1 MSLAKRYTP
10 KAEERSTAT
19 KGILLYIF
27 LAPLFLSV
35 VVALFQTNIHA
46 FVLNGIGFIL
56 FLAVLTL
63 AKRGFAQEAAYLESP
78 LTKAPKVPYK
88 NLAGILLGISTLYV
102 AYIAGEESLVKSLF
116 LALIAVT
123 GYFLYYGTD
132 PKADKLENLG
142 DISADFVLETIAE
155 AEGKL
160 ETIQSHM
167 REIHDNTLHQKLAHA
182 VTQAKTILKTIQED
196 PKDIRVAR
204 KFLIVYIDGVA
215 KVTRSYTQMEEEQID
230 ASTKARL
237 HSLMD
242 DVQRRFDKELE
253 RLQGNN
259 QFDLDVHIDTLKT
272 QINH

>member
-1 MSLAKRYTP
+1 MNLAKRYTP
-10 KAEERSTAT
+10 KAEERSNAT

-27 LAPLFLSV
+27 LVPLFLSV
-35 VVALFQTNIHA
+35 VLALFQTNIRA
-46 FVLNGIGFIL
+46 FILNGIGFVL
-56 FLAVLTL
+56 FLTVLTL
-63 AKRGFAQEAAYLESP
+63 ARRGFAQEDVYRSKP
-78 LTKAPKVPYK
+78 LAKAPKVPYK
-88 NLAGILLGISTLYV
+88 NLAGILLGVTTLYLAFV
-102 AYIAGEESLVKSLF
+102 AGDVSLAKSLF
-116 LALIAVT
+116 LALIAVA

-142 DISADFVLETIAE
+142 DISADFVLDTITE

-160 ETIQSHM
+160 ETIRSHM
-167 REIHDNTLHQKLAHA
+167 RNIHDNTLHRKLAHA
-182 VTQAKTILKTIQED
+182 VAQAETILQTIQED

-259 QFDLDVHIDTLKT
+259 RFDLDVHIDTLKT

>member
-1 MSLAKRYTP
+1 MSHAKRYTP
-10 KAEERSTAT
+10 KAEESTTAT
-19 KGILLYIF
+19 RGMLLYFF

-35 VVALFQTNIHA
+35 VLALFQTDIHA
-46 FVLNGIGFIL
+46 FVLNGIAFVL
-56 FLAVLTL
+56 FLGVLTL
-63 AKRGFAQEAAYLESP
+63 AKRGFVQEAVYRSSP
-78 LTKAPKVPYK
+78 LAKAPKVPYK
-88 NLAGILLGISTLYV
+88 TLAGILLGLSTFYV
-102 AYIAGEESLVKSLF
+102 AYIAGAESLIKSLF

-132 PKADKLENLG
+132 PKTDKLENLG
-142 DISADFVLETIAE
+142 DISADFVFETIAE

-160 ETIQSHM
+160 NTIRSHM
-167 REIHDNTLHQKLAHA
+167 QEIHDNTLHRKLEHA
-182 VTQAKTILKTIQED
+182 VAQAETILKTIQED

-215 KVTRSYTQMEEEQID
+215 KVTHAYTQMEEAQID
-230 ASTKARL
+230 EATQARL

-242 DVQRRFDKELE
+242 DVQKRFEKELA
-253 RLQGNN
+253 RLQSNN

>member
-1 MSLAKRYTP
+1 MNLAKRYTP
-10 KAEERSTAT
+10 KAEERSSAT

-27 LAPLFLSV
+27 LVPLFLSV
-35 VVALFQTNIHA
+35 VLALFQTNIRA
-46 FVLNGIGFIL
+46 FILNGIGFVL
-56 FLAVLTL
+56 FLTVLTL
-63 AKRGFAQEAAYLESP
+63 ARRGFAQEDVYRSKP
-78 LTKAPKVPYK
+78 LAKAPKVPYK
-88 NLAGILLGISTLYV
+88 NLAGILLGVTTLYLAFV
-102 AYIAGEESLVKSLF
+102 AGDVSLAKSLF
-116 LALIAVT
+116 LALIAVA

-142 DISADFVLETIAE
+142 DISADFVLDTITE

-160 ETIQSHM
+160 ETIRSHM
-167 REIHDNTLHQKLAHA
+167 RNIHDNTLHRKLAHA
-182 VTQAKTILKTIQED
+182 VAQAETILQTIQED

-259 QFDLDVHIDTLKT
+259 RFDLDVHIDTLKT